1 MDIKRISCIF
11 AVSLTVL
18 SACQQTL
25 PVKPDPP
32 VREKDIPEKVEAEML
47 EILEKDWMSLLDTV
61 KYFNANLL
69 SQGVTKGTGPDGVY
83 YELAMEWHEDGTV
96 SMAFF
101 VQDSLFATAS
111 GSLIPARLKV
121 KALETVLEVAVED
134 CASLHLSVGNIGVK
148 ASPDFLIRKH
158 SSAEL
163 QYENAVVGYITREYF
178 ENEDYIP
185 GMYFLIHYYND
196 PRTFAFYD
204 NIFH

>member
-11 AVSLTVL
+11 AVFLTVL

-25 PVKPDPP
+25 PDKPDPP

-69 SQGVTKGTGPDGVY
+69 SQGVTKGTGPDGVD
-83 YELAMEWHEDGTV
+83 YELAIDCHEDGIV
-96 SMAFF
+96 FMSFF

-111 GSLIPARLKV
+111 GSLVPTKLKV
-121 KALETVLEVAVED
+121 KAPGTVLEVGVD
-134 CASLHLSVGNIGVK
+134 DYASLHLSVGNIGVN
-148 ASPDFLIRKH
+148 ASPDFLTTKH

-163 QYENAVVGYITREYF
+163 QYENAVVGYITRDYF

-185 GMYFLIHYYND
+185 GMYFVVHYYND